1 MQTIK
6 RPATAINIAF
16 SLVITLGALIFISL
30 YEVSHASA
38 TSSYCYRQHNLSF
51 TQKLLPVAQKR
62 CKSEFK
68 RITDEWI
75 TGLYTNSK

>member
-1 MQTIK
+1 MQSIK
-6 RPATAINIAF
+6 KPATAINIAF
-16 SLVITLGALIFISL
+16 SLVIALGAITFISV

-38 TSSYCYRQHNLSF
+38 TSSYCYRQYNLSF
-51 TQKLLPVAQKR
+51 TQKLLPVAHKR

-68 RITDEWI
+68 RITNEWT